1 MGQLRGGAVFA
12 GSVVRVSCGAGKTGS
27 EPRIKE
33 AASAQLLPGRGVAVW
48 FVSVRPAGY
57 LSSGMSVLRWASC
70 AEVPCLR
77 VVSSESVVAQ
87 AYRRGCRRSTVAR
100 TRGGRMVRVS

>member
-1 MGQLRGGAVFA
+1 MKGFGKGFGGDIRNECSSVSQLRGGAVFA

-48 FVSVRPAGY
+48 FVSVTHRVQFVGWQ
-57 LSSGMSVLRWASC
+57 GM
-70 AEVPCLR
+70 
-77 VVSSESVVAQ
+77 Q
-87 AYRRGCRRSTVAR
+87 Q
-100 TRGGRMVRVS
+100 